1 MGRNTGQTA
10 QSSYPILDDSV
21 RFAEQHVGEVLH
33 TPGSGDGQNY
43 RFIVRAAGRFGNGAR
58 SSGIMEVTANTR
70 REAELKRLQ
79 AVALRVADYLQER
92 IEAESVLPIA
102 AE

>member
-1 MGRNTGQTA
+1 MGGINETKA
-10 QSSYPILDDSV
+10 QASYPILDDSV

-33 TPGSGDGQNY
+33 TPGSGDGENY
-43 RFIVRAAGRFGNGAR
+43 RFIVRTAGRFGNGAR
-58 SSGIMEVTANTR
+58 SSGITEVTANTR
-70 REAELKRLQ
+70 REAELKRLR

-92 IEAESVLPIA
+92 IEAERAVPVA